1 MILVVLSCD
10 VCGGKAG
17 IGMDVDHAEFN
28 VTDSGGRCIAD
39 LRVCRSCA
47 KATR

>member
-10 VCGGKAG
+10 VCNATAG
-17 IGMDVDHAEFN
+17 IGMDVEHAEFN
-28 VTDSGGRCIAD
+28 VTDSGGRRIAD

-47 KATR
+47 RSTR